1 MINRIKCIFC
11 LIYDM
16 YGVFDKEISN
26 TYSNKRM
33 VLLKLNINN
42 KIHIFNVS

>member
-16 YGVFDKEISN
+16 YGVFDKNI
-26 TYSNKRM
+26 SNKRM
-33 VLLKLNINN
+33 VLLKLDINN
-42 KIHIFNVS
+42 KIHIENVS